1 MENRSENT
9 SLKIGMNAL
18 RLNVLSVITDSTGS
32 TKWTNNKF
40 HRAHKDVK
48 SIFYLTFPFTYMG
61 VK

>member
-1 MENRSENT
+1 MEKRSENT

-32 TKWTNNKF
+32 TEWTNKF

-48 SIFYLTFPFTYMG
+48 NIFYLTFPFTYMG